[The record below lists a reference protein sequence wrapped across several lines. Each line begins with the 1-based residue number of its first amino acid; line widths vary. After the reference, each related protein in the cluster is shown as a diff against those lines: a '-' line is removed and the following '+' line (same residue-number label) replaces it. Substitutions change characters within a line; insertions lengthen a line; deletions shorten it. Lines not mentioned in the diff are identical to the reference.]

1 MKRIFL
7 VVFALLLANTT
18 MAQKMDRDIK
28 STVYMPKGQ
37 WFVGGTAS
45 YFEANGE
52 DYKFLMIDDL
62 QTKAYTLTG
71 KVQFAYTFTNDI
83 AAGLALDYSR
93 TQVQIDDVS
102 INLSEDMIFGIE
114 DYYSVRHVYTATAF
128 LRTYLALGESKRFA
142 LFNDVRFNFGGGQG
156 KIYNGVGQE
165 LVGTYEKITQ
175 MGVTIS
181 PGLSA
186 FVTNSMSI
194 EASVGILGVNYNRTE
209 QITNQVYQGSFETV
223 SANFKVN
230 LFSIQLGMSFYF

>member
-7 VVFALLLANTT
+7 VILALFSTGSA

-28 STVYMPKGQ
+28 STIYMPKGQ

-45 YFEANGE
+45 YFEATGN

-62 QTKAYTLTG
+62 TTKANTLNG
-71 KVQFAYTFTNDI
+71 KLQFAYTFTNDV
-83 AAGLALDYSR
+83 AAGLAFDYSR
-93 TQVQIDDVS
+93 TKIQIDDVS
-102 INLSEDMIFGIE
+102 FNIIEDMNIAIK
-114 DYYSVRHVYTATAF
+114 DYYSLRHVYTATAF

-156 KIYNGVGQE
+156 KIYNGVGQQQ
-165 LVGTYEKITQ
+165 VGTYEKITQ
-175 MGVTIS
+175 IGVTIS

-186 FVTNSMSI
+186 FITNSTSI
-194 EASVGILGVNYNRTE
+194 EASVGILGVSYNRTE

-223 SANFKVN
+223 NANFKVN
-230 LFSIQLGMSFYF
+230 LLSIQLGMSFYF